1 MVPALAKSL
10 NFGKNEAE
18 MKCRV
23 LEGTFSP
30 TLSKGNPSNVQVEP
44 FTFGG
49 KWFGEFIFFSQLFEG
64 FLEVNHAP
72 HSERRNSGRHLGLD
86 IAMPE
91 EGDFAVLCPEEQAK
105 VFHSFHDRSEFNGW
119 GGRVILE
126 LQNEFQSCKY
136 LILGHLDPKSL
147 PKIGKKFKKGEQIA
161 QLALLN
167 DSGSWF
173 RHLHVQFCSEL
184 HLKFFPL
191 ATGEIEELDGYCH
204 DLDEDVSLLTSD
216 PTKYLFY

>member
-1 MVPALAKSL
+1 VVWP
-10 NFGKNEAE
+10 
-18 MKCRV
+18 V
-23 LEGTFSP
+23 H
-30 TLSKGNPSNVQVEP
+30 
-44 FTFGG
+44 
-49 KWFGEFIFFSQLFEG
+49 IFFSTISG
-64 FLEVNHAP
+64 YLEVNSP

-91 EGDFAVLCPEEQAK
+91 EGIIPVLCPEEAT
-105 VFHSFHDRSEFNGW
+105 VYHSFHDRSEFNGW

-126 LQNEFQSCKY
+126 LQNEFQGCKY
-136 LILGHLDPKSL
+136 LILGHLDKSL
-147 PKIGKKFKKGEQIA
+147 PKRGQQFKKGEKIA
-161 QLALLN
+161 QLALLQ